1 MPYTYLITGATS
13 SVGTALIRRVW
24 KPGDIVIAQ
33 GAGDLALLEELRP
46 LCGDALRCYDV
57 DLTGEDSL
65 SAFLAEIK
73 ERFGCPTHI
82 VHLPALRV
90 VNKKFKNF
98 DEQRFLLD
106 FNVQVM
112 SALRICKAFLPGMM
126 KARFGRVL
134 FMLTDYII
142 VVPPKNTTAYIVA
155 KNALRGLARSLATEA
170 GARRG
175 DRQLRGP
182 LYDGDPFS
190 HRHTGPDRGGL
201 GRRQPQGRNA
211 RVEDVVPAMAFLLSD
226 EAGFISGA
234 ELPVTGGA
242 RY

>member
-142 VVPPKNTTAYIVA
+142 GVPPKNTTAYIVA

-170 GARRG
+170 APAGVTVNCMAPYMMETRFLT
-175 DRQLRGP
+175 D
-182 LYDGDPFS
+182 
-190 HRHTGPDRGGL
+190 TPDL
-201 GRRQPQGRNA
+201 IVEASAAANPMGRNA

>member
-142 VVPPKNTTAYIVA
+142 GVPPKNTTAYIVA

-170 GARRG
+170 APAGVTVNCVAPYMMETRFLT
-175 DRQLRGP
+175 D
-182 LYDGDPFS
+182 
-190 HRHTGPDRGGL
+190 TPDL
-201 GRRQPQGRNA
+201 IVEASAAANPMGRNA

>member
-142 VVPPKNTTAYIVA
+142 GVPPKNTTAYIVA

-170 GARRG
+170 APAGVTVNCVAPYMMETRFLT
-175 DRQLRGP
+175 DTP
-182 LYDGDPFS
+182 
-190 HRHTGPDRGGL
+190 GL
-201 GRRQPQGRNA
+201 IVEASAAANPMGRNA

>member
-33 GAGDLALLEELRP
+33 GAGDLAFLEELRP
-46 LCGDALRCYDV
+46 LCGDALHCYDV

-65 SAFLAEIK
+65 STFLAEIK

-82 VHLPALRV
+82 IHLPALRV

-142 VVPPKNTTAYIVA
+142 GVPPKNTTAYIVA

-170 GARRG
+170 APAGVTVNCVAPYMMETRFLT
-175 DRQLRGP
+175 D
-182 LYDGDPFS
+182 
-190 HRHTGPDRGGL
+190 TPDL
-201 GRRQPQGRNA
+201 IVEASAAANPMGRNA

>member
-134 FMLTDYII
+134 FM
-142 VVPPKNTTAYIVA
+142 PKNTTAYIVA

-170 GARRG
+170 APAGVTVNCVAPYMMETRFLT
-175 DRQLRGP
+175 D
-182 LYDGDPFS
+182 
-190 HRHTGPDRGGL
+190 TPDL
-201 GRRQPQGRNA
+201 IVEASAAANPMGRNA

>member
-13 SVGTALIRRVW
+13 SVGSALIRRVW

-33 GAGDLALLEELRP
+33 GAGDLELLEELRP
-46 LCGDALRCYDV
+46 LCGESLHCYDV
-57 DLTGEDSL
+57 DLTGEAPL
-65 SAFLAEIK
+65 AAFLAEVR
-73 ERFGCPTHI
+73 ENFGCPTHI

-112 SALRICKAFLPGMM
+112 SALRICKAFLPDMM
-126 KARFGRVL
+126 KARFGRIL
-134 FMLTDYII
+134 FTLTDYII
-142 VVPPKNTTAYIVA
+142 GVPPKNTTAYIVA

-170 GARRG
+170 APAGVTVNCVAPYMMETRFLT
-175 DRQLRGP
+175 D
-182 LYDGDPFS
+182 
-190 HRHTGPDRGGL
+190 TPDL
-201 GRRQPQGRNA
+201 IVEASAAANPMGRNA
-211 RVEDVVPAMAFLLSD
+211 QVEDVVPAMAFLLSD